1 MWNWPDSFERRNVF
15 CISCNSGDEIK
26 KMNTCNDPK
35 CSLNRQGISHEIH
48 ELIENRPVK
57 NPCNDPR
64 CAMNRMGMR
73 HEAHDGKRVYDE
85 QIEQENP
92 SESRQYFEDNVGTD
106 SFDEYVQ
113 ELSRGSDRGHSS
125 QSYKPPPRTDYPDD
139 SSPGSI
145 HKGTLNEESKKT
157 FDDKIVSERTKNE
170 RQKIE
175 QQAREEIKR
184 RETLKDQSKEKSST
198 KSRVSSRPKNSQNL
212 PSINQILQGKDPYVI
227 FDLPRDT
234 TCNEIKSK
242 FKELSRTYNASSG
255 IMNKTL
261 EEKEQLTRIQSRINI
276 VFDFLKK
283 RHCN

>member
-1 MWNWPDSFERRNVF
+1 MWNKPNSFERRNVF
-15 CISCNSGDEIK
+15 CISCSSDNEIR

-35 CSLNRQGISHEIH
+35 CPLNRQGISHEIH
-48 ELIENRPVK
+48 ELIENLPVK
-57 NPCNDPR
+57 TPCNDPR
-64 CAMNRMGMR
+64 CAMSRMGMR
-73 HEAHDGKRVYDE
+73 HKAHDGKRVYDE
-85 QIEQENP
+85 QIKQENS
-92 SESRQYFEDNVGTD
+92 SESKQYFEDNVGTD

-113 ELSRGSDRGHSS
+113 ELSKESDRMQSS

-139 SSPGSI
+139 SSSGSI
-145 HKGTLNEESKKT
+145 RKGTLNEESKKT
-157 FDDKIVSERTKNE
+157 FDDKIISERTKKE

-184 RETLKDQSKEKSST
+184 RETLKNQSKEKPSA
-198 KSRVSSRPKNSQNL
+198 KSRLSSRLKNSQNL

-242 FKELSRTYNASSG
+242 FKELSRMYNASSG

>member
-1 MWNWPDSFERRNVF
+1 
-15 CISCNSGDEIK
+15 
-26 KMNTCNDPK
+26 MNTCNDPK

-57 NPCNDPR
+57 TPCNDPR

-73 HEAHDGKRVYDE
+73 HEAHDGKRVNDE
-85 QIEQENP
+85 QNKQENP
-92 SESRQYFEDNVGTD
+92 SESRRYSEDNVGTD

-113 ELSRGSDRGHSS
+113 ELSKGSERGHSS
-125 QSYKPPPRTDYPDD
+125 QSYKPPPRTNYPND

-145 HKGTLNEESKKT
+145 HKGTINEESKKT
-157 FDDKIVSERTKNE
+157 FDDQIVSERTKKE

-175 QQAREEIKR
+175 QQAQEEIKR
-184 RETLKDQSKEKSST
+184 RETLKDQSKEKSPA
-198 KSRVSSRPKNSQNL
+198 KSRISSRPNNTQNL
-212 PSINQILQGKDPYVI
+212 PSIDQILQGKNPYVI
-227 FDLPRDT
+227 FGLPRDT
-234 TCNEIKSK
+234 TYNEIKSK

-255 IMNKTL
+255 IMNKTP

-283 RHCN
+283 RHCD

>member
-1 MWNWPDSFERRNVF
+1 
-15 CISCNSGDEIK
+15 
-26 KMNTCNDPK
+26 MNTCNDPK

-57 NPCNDPR
+57 NLCNNSR
-64 CAMNRMGMR
+64 CAMNRMGIR
-73 HEAHDGKRVYDE
+73 HEAHDGKRVNDE
-85 QIEQENP
+85 QIEQEHQ
-92 SESRQYFEDNVGTD
+92 SESGQYFEDNTGTD

-113 ELSRGSDRGHSS
+113 ELSKEPDGGHSG
-125 QSYKPPPRTDYPDD
+125 QSYKPPPRIDYPDD

-145 HKGTLNEESKKT
+145 YKGTLNEESKKT
-157 FDDKIVSERTKNE
+157 FDDEIVSERTKKE

-175 QQAREEIKR
+175 QQAQEEIKR
-184 RETLKDQSKEKSST
+184 RETFKDQSEEKSSA
-198 KSRVSSRPKNSQNL
+198 KSRISSRPNNTQNL
-212 PSINQILQGKDPYVI
+212 PSINQILQSKDPYVI

-283 RHCN
+283 QHCN

>member
-1 MWNWPDSFERRNVF
+1 MRNWPDSFERRNVF
-15 CISCNSGDEIK
+15 CISCNSDNEIR

-57 NPCNDPR
+57 NLCNDPR

-73 HEAHDGKRVYDE
+73 HEAHGGKRVNDE

-92 SESRQYFEDNVGTD
+92 SESRRYSEDHVDTD
-106 SFDEYVQ
+106 SFDEDVQ
-113 ELSRGSDRGHSS
+113 ELSKGSDGGYSS
-125 QSYKPPPRTDYPDD
+125 QSYKPSPRTNYSDA

-157 FDDKIVSERTKNE
+157 FDDEIVSERTKKE

-175 QQAREEIKR
+175 QQAQEEIQR
-184 RETLKDQSKEKSST
+184 RETLKDQSKEKSSV
-198 KSRVSSRPKNSQNL
+198 KSRVSSRPKNAQNL
-212 PSINQILQGKDPYVI
+212 PSIDQILQGKDPYVI
-227 FDLPRDT
+227 FGLPLDT

>member
-1 MWNWPDSFERRNVF
+1 
-15 CISCNSGDEIK
+15 
-26 KMNTCNDPK
+26 MNTCNDPK

-57 NPCNDPR
+57 TPCNDPR

-73 HEAHDGKRVYDE
+73 HEAHDGKRVNDE
-85 QIEQENP
+85 PIEQENP
-92 SESRQYFEDNVGTD
+92 SESRQCSEDNVGTD
-106 SFDEYVQ
+106 SFDECVQ
-113 ELSRGSDRGHSS
+113 EFSKEQPDRGHSS
-125 QSYKPPPRTDYPDD
+125 QSYKPPPRTDYSDD

-145 HKGTLNEESKKT
+145 HKGTINEESKKI
-157 FDDKIVSERTKNE
+157 FDDEIISERTKKE

-184 RETLKDQSKEKSST
+184 RETLKDQSKEKSSS
-198 KSRVSSRPKNSQNL
+198 KSRVSSRPNNAQKL
-212 PSINQILQGKDPYVI
+212 PSIDQILQGKDPYVI
-227 FDLPRDT
+227 FGLPRDT

-283 RHCN
+283 RHCD

>member
-1 MWNWPDSFERRNVF
+1 
-15 CISCNSGDEIK
+15 
-26 KMNTCNDPK
+26 
-35 CSLNRQGISHEIH
+35 
-48 ELIENRPVK
+48 
-57 NPCNDPR
+57 
-64 CAMNRMGMR
+64 MGMR

-85 QIEQENP
+85 QIKQENP
-92 SESRQYFEDNVGTD
+92 SESKRYSEYNVGTD
-106 SFDEYVQ
+106 SFDEGVQ
-113 ELSRGSDRGHSS
+113 ELSKEPDRVHSS

-157 FDDKIVSERTKNE
+157 FDDETVSERTKKE

-184 RETLKDQSKEKSST
+184 RETLKDPSKEKSSV
-198 KSRVSSRPKNSQNL
+198 KSRVSPRPKNSQNL
-212 PSINQILQGKDPYVI
+212 TPIDQILQGKDPYVI
-227 FDLPRDT
+227 FGLSLDT

-255 IMNKTL
+255 IMNKTP

-283 RHCN
+283 RHCH

>member
-1 MWNWPDSFERRNVF
+1 
-15 CISCNSGDEIK
+15 
-26 KMNTCNDPK
+26 MNPCNDPK

-73 HEAHDGKRVYDE
+73 HEVHDGKRVYDE

-92 SESRQYFEDNVGTD
+92 SESGRYSEDHVDTD

-113 ELSRGSDRGHSS
+113 ELNKGSDRGHSS

-139 SSPGSI
+139 SSQGSTPN
-145 HKGTLNEESKKT
+145 GTLNEESKKV
-157 FDDKIVSERTKNE
+157 FNEKIISERTKKE

-184 RETLKDQSKEKSST
+184 RETLKVQSNEKSST
-198 KSRVSSRPKNSQNL
+198 KSRIHSRPNNAQNL
-212 PSINQILQGKDPYVI
+212 PSVNQILQGKDPYVI
-227 FDLPRDT
+227 FGLSRDT

>member
-1 MWNWPDSFERRNVF
+1 
-15 CISCNSGDEIK
+15 
-26 KMNTCNDPK
+26 MNACNDPK

-48 ELIENRPVK
+48 ELIKNRQVK
-57 NPCNDPR
+57 TPCNDPR

-73 HEAHDGKRVYDE
+73 HETHDGKRVNDE
-85 QIEQENP
+85 QIERENP
-92 SESRQYFEDNVGTD
+92 SESKQYFEDNVGTD

-113 ELSRGSDRGHSS
+113 ELSKGFDRGQSS

-145 HKGTLNEESKKT
+145 RKETLNEESKKT
-157 FDDKIVSERTKNE
+157 FDDKIISERTKKE

-184 RETLKDQSKEKSST
+184 RETLKDQNKEKSSS
-198 KSRVSSRPKNSQNL
+198 KSRVSSRPNNAQKL
-212 PSINQILQGKDPYVI
+212 PSIDQILQGKDPYVI
-227 FDLPRDT
+227 FGLPRDT

-283 RHCN
+283 QHCN